1 MSKREDLLKLYP
13 PGSVLE
19 LLEKI
24 KDPYTPKYSGEIF
37 TVRGIDDL
45 GQIHGL
51 WESGGSIAIIPEEDK
66 FRRIK

>member
-13 PGSVLE
+13 PGSILE
-19 LLEKI
+19 LLENI
-24 KDPYTPKYSGEIF
+24 EDPYTPKYSGEKF
-37 TVRGIDDL
+37 TVHDIDDI
-45 GQIHGL
+45 GQIHGI